1 MGKAA
6 QYDLRGAETLSSF
19 STELSHPPDWSP
31 REFEFRPRTGPP
43 TKASSSF
50 ESGGSRD
57 LQCNSPFRS
66 TADILFSA
74 ESGDGSGGCHRHQL
88 RWQCFHDARPKHGHS
103 EGIYQRS
110 AELHA
115 AQWQ

>member
-43 TKASSSF
+43 KKATSSF
-50 ESGGSRD
+50 ELGGSLD
-57 LQCNSPFRS
+57 LQCNSPSKR
-66 TADILFSA
+66 TADFLFA
-74 ESGDGSGGCHRHQL
+74 FGYGDGSGGCNCHQL
-88 RWQCFHDARPKHGHS
+88 RSQSSHDARLKLGHR
-103 EGIYQRS
+103 EGIPERS
-110 AELHA
+110 PEL
-115 AQWQ
+115 